1 MAPPTTTTSAGFTPV
16 IVGVGEVRNKHAG
29 LDAAAEPADLMLAA
43 IRQALRDTASASGAL
58 VVDSIAVVQPWTWQ
72 YGDLPGLLAARLGAG
87 AVAAGARLHM
97 TEHGG
102 NQPGL
107 LCDEAARAI
116 ASGQSKAAIIVG
128 GEALASLA
136 AFQKVGKYP
145 PPGWTEPDLSGIR
158 IDLSDKSMLGDG
170 PAGRHGMGLPVHVYP
185 LYENGLRARLGQT
198 YEQNSRDSAEMYA
211 AFDAVACRHEYSWRA
226 GEQPRSA
233 QEIGTVT
240 ARNRII
246 CSPYPLLM
254 NAFNT
259 VNLAAACVLTSVEHA
274 RELGIPE
281 DKWVYVLGGAGTSDG
296 SEFWLRNNFYSSPA
310 ISQSVDAALR
320 VSGLERN
327 EIDCFDF
334 YSCFPIV
341 PKIAC
346 QHLGLDPVRP
356 NKPITLLGGLTS
368 FGGAG
373 NNYSM
378 HALTEMTR
386 QIRGGKVH
394 NGLVLANGGSLSY
407 QHVVCLSNKPRKAE
421 PYPAQPPLPKLVH
434 HVEAPEF
441 VESAEGPATIETF
454 TVEFGRNGSP
464 ENGLIV
470 GRLDKTGQRFL
481 ANHGDAA
488 TLARLA
494 DTSAQMV
501 GVRGWVRHIESDGR
515 NLLFIGMDAKI

>member
-1 MAPPTTTTSAGFTPV
+1 MAPPTTGAGFTPV

-29 LDAAAEPADLMLAA
+29 LDAAAEPAELMLAA

-226 GEQPRSA
+226 GERPRSA

-240 ARNRII
+240 ARNRVI

-296 SEFWLRNNFYSSPA
+296 NEFWLRNNFYSSPA

-346 QHLGLDPVRP
+346 QHLGLDPVR
-356 NKPITLLGGLTS
+356 TL
-368 FGGAG
+368 
-373 NNYSM
+373 
-378 HALTEMTR
+378 TR
-386 QIRGGKVH
+386 QIRGGKVR

-407 QHVVCLSNKPRKAE
+407 QHVVCLSNKPRKAG
-421 PYPAQPPLPKLVH
+421 PYPAQPPLPKLVQQ
-434 HVEAPEF
+434 VEAPEF
-441 VESAEGPATIETF
+441 VESAEGLATIESNRQRGCVQF
-454 TVEFGRNGSP
+454 TVEFSRNGSP
-464 ENGLIV
+464 ESGLIV

-494 DTSAQMV
+494 DTSTEMV
-501 GVRGWVRHIESDGR
+501 GVRGWVRHNESDSR
-515 NLLFIGMDAKI
+515 NLLFIGTDAKI